1 MIRASLKSLL
11 ARRVRLLLSTFAIVL
26 GVAFVTGILM
36 FSDTLQRSFTALFAS
51 TVGDSVVQVKG
62 SDLEGGQ
69 GPVISTQ
76 TVPASLQ
83 TTLEQLP
90 GAERV
95 DGMVSAT
102 GVYVLSTEGK
112 VVGGSGPPAFGG
124 NWSDAPAGH
133 GLEGLVIVDGQEP
146 HGPDEV
152 VLDERTADRAG
163 YELGDEVPIVTATQ
177 TLDVHPTLVG
187 IAGFREGGSLN
198 GATYAGFDTSTAQQL
213 FLEGQDAYNT
223 FWITAEDGV
232 SQEELTKQANA
243 ALPDGYE
250 AVTGDDAADERAGPL
265 LSGIDFLTTFLL
277 IFAGI
282 ALVVSSYIIVNTF
295 SILVA
300 QRSRELA
307 LLRAL
312 GASKRQVI
320 RSVQIEAF
328 VVGVVGATLG
338 LGLGVVLAM
347 GIRALVATFGLD
359 LAEQPLIL
367 APRTVVAAYA
377 TGIVVTMLAAWLPA
391 RRTGRIAPIQAL
403 RDDVALPESS
413 VRRRLLLGLALL
425 ALGVPLAAIGLFVGA
440 VPHNGWWV
448 GAGVL
453 AVLLGVTAASPVIG
467 RPFLRAAGA
476 ADAKLFGSI
485 GQLAG
490 QNSLR
495 NPRRTT
501 ATASALMI
509 GLTLAYT
516 VAILGSSAKSSVDK
530 KVEDNFIGDYIV
542 SSAFGEGYSPAIT
555 DRMAEID
562 GVDSVLRERFG
573 YGLYKGSTDDAMGVV
588 ATAADS
594 IPEFD
599 LTMASGRSAEFADDT
614 VLVEKDWAKE
624 HHVSTGDT
632 FAITVPTGKK
642 EWRIVGVFEDS
653 PLVFAS
659 VLTTTQTLLDSGFPD
674 QDNYVVVFAQKGAAA
689 AGLQDRLDAVVKDLP
704 VVTVKDEQEFA
715 AEQRAPI
722 DRIIG
727 VIYVLLVFAVVI
739 AVLGIV
745 NTLALSVIER
755 TREIGLLRAIGVSR
769 RQLRLMIRLES
780 VVIAVLGAVLGV
792 GLGIVFGVTLMYALR
807 DQGLERISIPGLQ
820 LVVFLALSLVI
831 GVLAA
836 VFPARRA
843 ARLDVL
849 RAIATD

>member
-1 MIRASLKSLL
+1 VIRASLKSLL

-36 FSDTLQRSFTALFAS
+36 FSDTLQRSFVALFDS
-51 TVGDSVVQVKG
+51 TVGDTVVRPENSEVANQSAVF
-62 SDLEGGQ
+62 
-69 GPVISTQ
+69 STQ

-83 TTLEQLP
+83 PALEHVP

-95 DGMVSAT
+95 DGMVSAS

-124 NWSDAPAGH
+124 SWSDAPAGH
-133 GLEGLVIVDGQEP
+133 GLEGLVIVEGHEP
-146 HGPDEV
+146 HGAEEV
-152 VLDERTADRAG
+152 VLDETTAERAG
-163 YELGDEVPIVTATQ
+163 YALGDAVSIVTATK
-177 TLDVHPTLVG
+177 TLDVHPRLVG
-187 IAGFREGGSLN
+187 LAGFRDGGSLN
-198 GATYAGFDTSTAQQL
+198 GATYAAFDTPTAQQL
-213 FLEGQDAYNT
+213 FLDGKDAYT
-223 FWITAEDGV
+223 VFWVTAADGV
-232 SQEELTKQANA
+232 SQEDLTEQVAA

-250 AVTGDDAADERAGPL
+250 AVTGDDAAEESAGPL

-312 GASKRQVI
+312 GASKKQVI
-320 RSVQIEAF
+320 RSVQLEAF
-328 VVGVVGATLG
+328 AVGVVGSALG
-338 LGLGVVLAM
+338 LGFGVLVAM
-347 GIRALVATFGLD
+347 GIRALASTFGLD
-359 LAEQPLIL
+359 MAGQSLIL
-367 APRTVVAAYA
+367 APRTVVAAFA
-377 TGIVVTMLAAWLPA
+377 TGILVTMVAAWLPA

-413 VRRRLLLGLALL
+413 VRRRLLLGIALI
-425 ALGVPLAAIGLFVGA
+425 AAGVPLALVGLFVGA

-467 RPFLRAAGA
+467 RPFLRATGA
-476 ADAKLFGSI
+476 AEARLFGPM
-485 GQLAG
+485 GRLAG

-501 ATASALMI
+501 ATASALMV
-509 GLTLAYT
+509 GLTLAFT
-516 VAILGSSAKSSVDK
+516 VAILGASAKASVDK
-530 KVEDNFIGDYIV
+530 TVEENFIGDYVV
-542 SSAFGEGYSPAIT
+542 SSAFGEGFSPAIT
-555 DRMAEID
+555 DRVSEID
-562 GVDSVLRERFG
+562 GVAEVLRQRYGFG
-573 YGLYKGSTDDAMGVV
+573 LLGGDRDDGVSLA
-588 ATAADS
+588 ATTPDT
-594 IPEFD
+594 IGDFD
-599 LTMASGRSAEFADDT
+599 LDAVSGTVSAFADDT
-614 VLVEKDWAKE
+614 VLLKQDWAEE
-624 HHVSTGDT
+624 HHLEAGDT
-632 FAITVPTGKK
+632 LEITTPTGEK
-642 EWRIVGVFEDS
+642 EWQVAAVVEDS
-653 PLVFAS
+653 PLVFS
-659 VLTTTQTLLDSGFPD
+659 PVLTTTQTLLASGFPD
-674 QDNYVVVFAQKGAAA
+674 QDNYVVVFAEPGAA
-689 AGLQDRLDAVVKDLP
+689 AGLQGRLDEVVEDLP
-704 VVTVKDEQEFA
+704 VVTVKDQQAFA

-727 VIYVLLVFAVVI
+727 VIYGLLFFAVVI

-769 RQLRLMIRLES
+769 RQLRQMIRLES

-792 GLGIVFGVTLMYALR
+792 ALGIVFGVTLMYALR
-807 DQGLERISIPGLQ
+807 DQGLERISIPIAQ
-820 LVVFLALSLVI
+820 LVAFLALSLVM

-836 VFPARRA
+836 VLPARRA

>member
-36 FSDTLQRSFTALFAS
+36 FSDTLERSFTALFAS
-51 TVGDSVVQVKG
+51 TVGDSVVRPEG
-62 SDLEGGQ
+62 SDVAGAGA
-69 GPVISTQ
+69 VFSTE

-83 TTLEQLP
+83 PTLEELP
-90 GAERV
+90 GAARV

-102 GVYVLSTEGK
+102 GVYVLSTENK

-133 GLEGLVIVDGQEP
+133 GLESLVILEGDEP

-152 VLDERTADRAG
+152 VLDESTADRAG
-163 YELGDEVPIVTATQ
+163 YELGDEVSIVTSTQ
-177 TLDVHPTLVG
+177 SLDVHPVLVG

-198 GATYAGFDTSTAQQL
+198 GATFAAFDTPTAQQL
-213 FLEGQDAYNT
+213 FLDGQDAYNV
-223 FWITAEDGV
+223 FWVTARDGV
-232 SQEELTKQANA
+232 SQEELTEQASA
-243 ALPDGYE
+243 VLPDGLE
-250 AVTGDDAADERAGPL
+250 AVTGDDAAEESAGPL

-312 GASKRQVI
+312 GASKKQVI
-320 RSVQIEAF
+320 RSVQLEAF
-328 VVGVVGATLG
+328 VIGVIGSTAG
-338 LGLGVVLAM
+338 LALGVVLAM
-347 GIRALVATFGLD
+347 GIRALVATFGLEM
-359 LAEQPLIL
+359 AEQPLIL
-367 APRTVVAAYA
+367 APRTVFAAYA
-377 TGIVVTMLAAWLPA
+377 IGILVTMLAAWLPA
-391 RRTGRIAPIQAL
+391 RRTGRIAPVQAL
-403 RDDVALPESS
+403 RDDIALPESS
-413 VRRRLLLGLALL
+413 VRRRLLLGIALI
-425 ALGVPLAAIGLFVGA
+425 ALGIPLTAIGLFVAA

-467 RPFLRAAGA
+467 RPFLRATGA
-476 ADAKLFGSI
+476 ADAKLFGPM

-509 GLTLAYT
+509 GLTLAFT
-516 VAILGSSAKSSVDK
+516 VAILGASAKASVDAQ
-530 KVEDNFIGDYIV
+530 VEENFIGDFIV

-555 DRMAEID
+555 DRMAEIG
-562 GVDSVLRERFG
+562 GVEKVLRQRYGF
-573 YGLYKGSTDDAMGVV
+573 GLYKGSTNDGLSIV
-588 ATAADS
+588 ATSAES
-594 IPEFD
+594 ISEFD
-599 LTMASGRSAEFADDT
+599 LTMASGVDTDLADGT
-614 VLVEKDWAKE
+614 VLVEEEWAKE
-624 HHVSTGDT
+624 HHLTTGDT
-632 FAITVPTGKK
+632 FEFTVPTGQK
-642 EWRIVGVFEDS
+642 EWRIVGVFEDT
-653 PLVFAS
+653 PLIFPP
-659 VLTTTQTLLDSGFPD
+659 VLTTTETLVESGFPD
-674 QDNYVVVFAQKGAAA
+674 QDNYVVIFAEDGPAAS
-689 AGLQDRLDAVVKDLP
+689 GLQQRLDDVVKDLP
-704 VVTVKDEQEFA
+704 VVTVKDEQAFA

-722 DRIIG
+722 DRIIA

-739 AVLGIV
+739 AILGIV
-745 NTLALSVIER
+745 NTLALSIIER

-792 GLGIVFGVTLMYALR
+792 GLGIAFGVTLMYALR
-807 DQGLERISIPGLQ
+807 DEGLERISIPVVQ
-820 LVVFLALSLVI
+820 LVVFLLLSLVI
-831 GVLAA
+831 GVVAA
-836 VFPARRA
+836 VVPARRA

-849 RAIATD
+849 RAIAAE

>member
-36 FSDTLQRSFTALFAS
+36 FSDTLNRSFVALFDS
-51 TVGDSVVQVKG
+51 TVGDTVVRPANSEVAQ
-62 SDLEGGQ
+62 Q
-69 GPVISTQ
+69 GAVFSTQ

-83 TTLEQLP
+83 PTLEQLP
-90 GAERV
+90 GAARV

-133 GLEGLVIVDGQEP
+133 GLEGLVILDGHEP
-146 HGPDEV
+146 HGAEEV
-152 VLDERTADRAG
+152 VLDESTADRAG
-163 YELGDEVPIVTATQ
+163 YDLGDKVSIVTATK

-198 GATYAGFDTSTAQQL
+198 GATFAAFDTPTAQRL
-213 FLEGQDAYNT
+213 FLDGQDAYT
-223 FWITAEDGV
+223 VFWVTAKDGV
-232 SQEELTKQANA
+232 SQEELTKEA
-243 ALPDGYE
+243 AEVLPDGYE
-250 AVTGDDAADERAGPL
+250 ALTGDDAAEESAGPL

-320 RSVQIEAF
+320 RSVQLEAF
-328 VVGVVGATLG
+328 AVGVVGSVLG

-359 LAEQPLIL
+359 LADQPLIL
-367 APRTVVAAYA
+367 APRTVVTAFA
-377 TGIVVTMLAAWLPA
+377 TGILVTMVAAWLPA
-391 RRTGRIAPIQAL
+391 RRTGRIAPVQAL

-413 VRRRLLLGLALL
+413 VRRRLLLGVALI
-425 ALGVPLAAIGLFVGA
+425 AVGVPLALVGLFVGA

-467 RPFLRAAGA
+467 RPFLRATGA
-476 ADAKLFGSI
+476 AEARLFGPM
-485 GQLAG
+485 GRLAG

-509 GLTLAYT
+509 GLTLAFT
-516 VAILGSSAKSSVDK
+516 VAILGSSAKASVDK
-530 KVEDNFIGDYIV
+530 TVEENFIGDYVV
-542 SSAFGEGYSPAIT
+542 SSAFGEGFSPAIT
-555 DRMAEID
+555 DRISEID
-562 GVDSVLRERFG
+562 GVAEVLRQRYGFG
-573 YGLYKGSTDDAMGVV
+573 LLDGNKDDGSSLV
-588 ATAADS
+588 ATAPDT
-594 IPEFD
+594 IGDFD
-599 LTMASGRSAEFADDT
+599 LHATSGSIADFADDT
-614 VLVEKDWAKE
+614 VLLKEDWAKE
-624 HHVSTGDT
+624 HHLTTGDT
-632 FAITVPTGKK
+632 LKITVPTGEK
-642 EWRIVGVFEDS
+642 EWRVVGVVEDS
-653 PLVFAS
+653 PLVFS
-659 VLTTTQTLLDSGFPD
+659 PVLTTTQTLLESGFPD
-674 QDNYVVVFAQKGAAA
+674 QDNYVVVFALPGAK
-689 AGLQDRLDAVVKDLP
+689 GLQERLDAVVADLP
-704 VVTVKDEQEFA
+704 VVTVKDQQAFA

-727 VIYVLLVFAVVI
+727 VIYGLLFFAVVI
-739 AVLGIV
+739 AVLGII

-769 RQLRLMIRLES
+769 RQLRQMIRLES

-807 DQGLERISIPGLQ
+807 DQGLERISIPFAQ
-820 LVVFLALSLVI
+820 LVVFLMLSLVM

-836 VFPARRA
+836 VLPARRA

-849 RAIATD
+849 RAIATE

>member
-36 FSDTLQRSFTALFAS
+36 FSDTLQRSFTALFNS
-51 TVGDSVVQVKG
+51 TVGDTVVRPVTP
-62 SDLEGGQ
+62 DLEGG
-69 GPVISTQ
+69 GPIVSSQ
-76 TVPASLQ
+76 TVPASLVPE
-83 TTLEQLP
+83 LAQLP
-90 GAERV
+90 GAARA

-124 NWSDAPAGH
+124 NWSNAPAGH
-133 GLEGLVIVDGQEP
+133 DLEGLIIVDGHEP

-152 VLDERTADRAG
+152 VLDENTADEAG
-163 YELGDEVPIVTATQ
+163 YQLGDEVSIVTSTEA
-177 TLDVHPTLVG
+177 LDVHPQLVG

-198 GATYAGFDTSTAQQL
+198 GATYAAFDTPTAQQL
-213 FLEGQDAYNT
+213 FLDGADAFNVI
-223 FWITAEDGV
+223 WVTAKDGV
-232 SQEELTKQANA
+232 SQQELTDEASA
-243 ALPDGYE
+243 VLPDGFE
-250 AVTGDDAADERAGPL
+250 AVTGDDAAEESAGPL

-320 RSVQIEAF
+320 RSVQLEAF
-328 VVGVVGATLG
+328 AVGVIGSTLG
-338 LGLGVVLAM
+338 LALGVLLAM
-347 GIRALVATFGLD
+347 GIRSLVATIGLD
-359 LAEQPLIL
+359 IAEQPLVF
-367 APRTVVAAYA
+367 APRTPIAAYA
-377 TGIVVTMLAAWLPA
+377 TGIVVTMIAAWLPA
-391 RRTGRIAPIQAL
+391 RRTGRIAPVQAL

-413 VRRRLLLGLALL
+413 VRRRLLLGIALL
-425 ALGVPLAAIGLFVGA
+425 VLGVPLVLVGLFVPA
-440 VPHNGWWV
+440 APHNGWWV

-467 RPFLRAAGA
+467 RPFLRATGA
-476 ADAKLFGSI
+476 VDAALFGPI
-485 GQLAG
+485 GRLAG

-509 GLTLAYT
+509 GLTLAFT
-516 VAILGSSAKSSVDK
+516 VAILGSSAKASVDK
-530 KVEDNFIGDYIV
+530 AVEENFIGDYIV

-555 DRMAEID
+555 DRIAETE

-573 YGLYKGSTDDAMGVV
+573 YGLFRGDGTPMV
-588 ATAADS
+588 ATGADS
-594 IPEFD
+594 IDRFG
-599 LTMASGRSAEFADDT
+599 LTMHSGRATDLADQT
-614 VLVEKDWAKE
+614 VLVEKEWADE
-624 HHVSTGDT
+624 HDLTTGDT
-632 FAITVPTGKK
+632 FEVTVPTGPQQ
-642 EWRIVGVFEDS
+642 WQVVGVFEEN
-653 PLVFAS
+653 PLIFAP
-659 VLTTTQTLLDSGFPD
+659 VLTTVPTLLGAGFPD
-674 QDNYVVVFAQKGAAA
+674 QDNYVVVFAADGAAGA
-689 AGLQDRLDAVVKDLP
+689 ALQERLDAVVADLP
-704 VVTVKDEQEFA
+704 VVTVKDEQAFA

-722 DRIIG
+722 DRIIYI
-727 VIYVLLVFAVVI
+727 IYVLLIFAVVI
-739 AVLGIV
+739 AILGIV

-755 TREIGLLRAIGVSR
+755 TREIGLLRAVGVSR

-792 GLGIVFGVTLMYALR
+792 GLGIAFGVTLMYALR
-807 DQGLERISIPGLQ
+807 DQGLERIDIPFGQ
-820 LVVFLALSLVI
+820 LVVFLVLSLVI

-849 RAIATD
+849 RAIATE

>member
-51 TVGDSVVQVKG
+51 TVGDTVVRPAG
-62 SDLEGGQ
+62 GRIEGG
-69 GPVISTQ
+69 GPLVSTR
-76 TVPASLQ
+76 TVPAAVVP
-83 TTLEQLP
+83 TLAALP
-90 GAERV
+90 GAARA
-95 DGMVSAT
+95 DGMVSAV
-102 GVYVLSTEGK
+102 GVYVLSTDNK

-124 NWSDAPAGH
+124 SWSDAPAGH
-133 GLEGLVIVDGQEP
+133 GLEGLTILEGREP
-146 HGPDEV
+146 RVAGEV
-152 VLDERTADRAG
+152 VLDQNTAERAG
-163 YELGDEVPIVTATQ
+163 YSVGDDVSIVTSTEA
-177 TLDVHPTLVG
+177 LDVQATLVG
-187 IAGFREGGSLN
+187 LAGFRDGGSLN
-198 GATYAGFDTSTAQQL
+198 GATYAGFDTATAQEL
-213 FLEGQDAYNT
+213 FLDGQDAFNEV
-223 FWITAEDGV
+223 WVTADDGV
-232 SQEELTKQANA
+232 SQEELTKQAEGV
-243 ALPDGYE
+243 LPPDLE
-250 AVTGDDAADERAGPL
+250 AVTGDDAAEETAGPL

-312 GASKRQVI
+312 GASKQQVI
-320 RSVQIEAF
+320 RSVQLEAF
-328 VVGVVGATLG
+328 AVGVLGSTLG

-347 GIRALVATFGLD
+347 GIRSLVAGFGLD
-359 LAEQPLIL
+359 LAEQPLVL
-367 APRTVVAAYA
+367 APRTAVAAYL
-377 TGIVVTMLAAWLPA
+377 TGIVVTMAAGWLPA

-413 VRRRLLLGLALL
+413 VHRRLLLGLALIG
-425 ALGVPLAAIGLFVGA
+425 LGAPLAVIGLFVAA

-467 RPFLRAAGA
+467 RPFLRATGA
-476 ADAKLFGSI
+476 VDARVFGPI
-485 GQLAG
+485 GRLAG

-509 GLTLAYT
+509 GLTLAFT
-516 VAILGSSAKSSVDK
+516 VAILGASAKASVDK
-530 KVEDNFIGDYIV
+530 TVEENFVGDFIV

-555 DRMAEID
+555 DRIARIE
-562 GVDSVLRERFG
+562 GVDRVLRERFG
-573 YGLYKGSTDDAMGVV
+573 FGLYRGSAGEATSVVGTDPDTV
-588 ATAADS
+588 
-594 IPEFD
+594 D
-599 LTMASGRSAEFADDT
+599 LLGLRTVSGRVGDLADDT
-614 VLVEKDWAKE
+614 VLVKSDFARE
-624 HHVSTGDT
+624 HDLATGDT
-632 FAITVPTGKK
+632 FAITVPTGKE
-642 EWRIVGVFEDS
+642 EWRVVGIIEDS
-653 PLVFAS
+653 PLVFS
-659 VLTTTQTLLDSGFPD
+659 PVLTTTGTLLAAGFPD
-674 QDNYVVVFAQKGAAA
+674 QDNYVVVFAVPGAT
-689 AGLQDRLDAVVKDLP
+689 GLQARLDAVVADLP
-704 VVTVKDEQEFA
+704 VVTVKDERAFA
-715 AEQRAPI
+715 EEQRAPI
-722 DRIIG
+722 DRVIG

-739 AVLGIV
+739 AILGIV

-792 GLGIVFGVTLMYALR
+792 LLGIAFGVTLMYALR
-807 DQGLERISIPGLQ
+807 DQGLERISIPFLQ
-820 LVVFLALSLVI
+820 LVVFLVLSLVI

-849 RAIATD
+849 RAIATE